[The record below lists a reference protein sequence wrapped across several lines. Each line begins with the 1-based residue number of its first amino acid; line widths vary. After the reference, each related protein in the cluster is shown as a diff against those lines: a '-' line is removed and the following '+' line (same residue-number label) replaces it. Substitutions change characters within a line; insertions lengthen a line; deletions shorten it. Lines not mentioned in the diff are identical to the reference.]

1 MRIRSRHPVIAIA
14 APSPADAWPLTAA
27 GVIGATGLLT
37 VALGGEVALVV
48 LALAI
53 ALLALWVAAS

>member
-1 MRIRSRHPVIAIA
+1 MGIRSRHPVIAIA
-14 APSPADAWPLTAA
+14 APSAADVWPLTAA

-37 VALGGEVALVV
+37 VALGGEVAL
-48 LALAI
+48 AI

>member
-1 MRIRSRHPVIAIA
+1 MPSRSSRPVIAIA
-14 APSPADAWPLTAA
+14 APSAADAWPLTAA

-37 VALGGEVALVV
+37 VVVGGEVALVA